1 MLAAVHAGEAG
12 GHPRRVGDPVQIDLT
27 AADLDDWSR
36 RLDARANLPTLV
48 RRLILATVNPEQI
61 VIPAAEAIDQPGLD
75 GIVVAH
81 TSTSPYV
88 PAGRSAWEFG
98 SGADA
103 ARKASSDYLKRTRQL
118 SDAERA
124 STTIVVVTSR
134 IWDTNTRNAW
144 VRRRATKHGWAGV
157 VALTAE
163 DLATWLP
170 TCPGVLSWLEGHL
183 GRNFEGST
191 SLRDWWHGWA
201 NQTIPAIPPA
211 VLAAGR
217 AQQVNE
223 LISQLSSSP
232 AEQVVATRTEDE
244 AIAFVAASLL
254 VDPLAPEDADL
265 DDEARSR
272 AEQAA
277 QTERSKREALIER
290 TLVVNDS
297 GAWRSRIL
305 HHTGL
310 ILIPTTQCIDPP
322 LDAAVNRG
330 HHVVLPRVA
339 GASEPALNPLHRGAA
354 TDAWRATGQAFEAAD
369 ALAKGARR
377 SLTSLRRRYGR
388 TGRMNGPEWA
398 TGAEASVLAPLL
410 LLNGWNLTFEGD
422 ARIVLE
428 MLDRDR
434 VRSVSR
440 ELGILAAAEDPPVL
454 HRGDVCEFVDPI
466 DAWDALFGAVTA
478 PDLDLFQ
485 QRSLEILRYQDP
497 SRLLKSA
504 ERLVASISGTLQP
517 PLYSG
522 TIRRGVATTLAL
534 LGAVLGDKVLAGGDT
549 GSDRAARTVHDLL
562 DGATAERWLDLA
574 DLLPMLAE
582 AAPSVFVRAIEDE
595 LRQDEPDIM
604 ALFNEGDGELGLGSS
619 SSHTSLLWAL
629 EALAFSPQYVSR
641 VAVILAQ
648 FAERDPGGKLANR
661 PKNSLKDVLHPVIP
675 QGAVDKAR
683 RLDAIDAVR
692 SAAPEASFDLLLAL
706 IGALNDGMILHN
718 RTRFREW
725 PRPPRSTQTNVVDTV
740 SAVAERLT
748 IDAGVAPGRW
758 PKAIKCVTRILPQQR
773 EEMLNALAAAWSG
786 LPEAEQV
793 EVASIVRKDISRHS
807 KFRDSAWAIDDAG
820 LARLQAFA
828 DVHAIDDPTEGP
840 QLLFTWFPDVL
851 TGVDPHS
858 DEAQAHVRRAR
869 RETVD
874 GMSLADIAE
883 LAVAAQLPGL
893 VGVAAADAGRSDEP
907 ALLEWLASP
916 QAPLRDVATSFS
928 RARQAASAEWLPAAV
943 ESNPQ
948 LTVDLLLTATIDDD
962 LIASVDELDE
972 EQSAAFWASAAP
984 DWVAAPAGVDA
995 AERLLAVDRPYSAI
1009 TTLIREDGS
1018 DFPVGLGLAIME
1030 RVMAGTAEDPSAL
1043 DMAYELARM
1052 LDRLEAVG
1060 ADDEALAKIEWF
1072 LNPVLH
1078 HERVTRAFYRVL
1090 AREPRQFAELIALT
1104 GYPDDLGE
1112 EGGVEKGGDNLDA
1125 ARENAFTILYEWTL
1139 PIPGMVGTD
1148 HPEAEAVQAWV
1159 SAARLALAEL
1169 HRSHAGAEGI
1179 GRALSGPVFDA
1190 DGTWPCE
1197 AVRAVLQ
1204 HENDA
1209 RIEAGLFTGR
1219 MNSRGVTSRGLYSG
1233 GAQERTLAGQ
1243 YGEWADRVRDLW
1255 PRAGAVLDDLASS
1268 LESQARRED
1277 SSASVY
1283 GDR

>member
-1 MLAAVHAGEAG
+1 MSPEVILGRAG
-12 GHPRRVGDPVQIDLT
+12 VPVQRDVT

-48 RRLILATVNPEQI
+48 RRLILASVNPEQI
-61 VIPAAEAIDQPGLD
+61 VIPAAEAIGQPGLD

-88 PAGRSAWEFG
+88 PAGGSAWEFG
-98 SGADA
+98 TGADA
-103 ARKASSDYLKRTRQL
+103 AKKASSDYLKRTRQL

-134 IWDTNTRNAW
+134 AWDAGARDAW
-144 VRRRATKHGWAGV
+144 VQRRATRDGWAGV

-170 TCPGVLSWLEGHL
+170 TCPGVLRWLEGHL
-183 GRNFEGST
+183 GRNPEGST
-191 SLRDWWHGWA
+191 SLRDWWHEWA
-201 NQTIPAIPPA
+201 NQTIPPIPPA
-211 VLAAGR
+211 VLVAGR
-217 AQQVNE
+217 AQQFDD
-223 LISQLSSSP
+223 LISQLSSAP

-244 AIAFVAASLL
+244 ALAFVAASLL
-254 VDPLAPEDADL
+254 VDSLAPEDDDS

-272 AEQAA
+272 AEQSAHP
-277 QTERSKREALIER
+277 ERSKREALIER
-290 TLVVNDS
+290 TIVVNDS
-297 GAWRSRIL
+297 GAWRSWIL

-310 ILIPTTQCIDPP
+310 ILIPTAQCIDPP
-322 LDAAVNRG
+322 LDEAVNRG

-339 GASEPALNPLHRGAA
+339 GASEPALNPLDRGAA
-354 TDAWRATGQAFEAAD
+354 TDAWRATGQSFEAAD

-398 TGAEASVLAPLL
+398 TGAKASVLAPLL
-410 LLNGWNLTFEGD
+410 LLNGWNLKFEGD

-434 VRSVSR
+434 DRVRSASR

-478 PDLDLFQ
+478 QDLDLFQ
-485 QRSLEILRYQDP
+485 QRSLEILWYQDP
-497 SRLLKSA
+497 NQLLKSA
-504 ERLVASISGTLQP
+504 ERLVASIAGTLQP

-574 DLLPMLAE
+574 DVLPLLAE
-582 AAPSVFVRAIEDE
+582 AAPLVFVRAVEDQ
-595 LRQDEPDIM
+595 LRQGEPDIM
-604 ALFNEGDGELGLGSS
+604 ALFNEGDGDFGLGSS

-648 FAERDPGGKLANR
+648 LAERDPGGKFANR
-661 PKNSLKDVLHPVIP
+661 PKNSLKDILHPVIP
-675 QGAVDKAR
+675 QGAVGTAR

-706 IGALNDGMILHN
+706 IGALNDGMILQN

-725 PRPPRSTQTNVVDTV
+725 PRPPRSTQTDVVDTV
-740 SAVAERLT
+740 SAVAERVT
-748 IDAGVAPGRW
+748 IDAGAAPGRW
-758 PKAIKCVTRILPQQR
+758 PKAIKCVARIPPQQR
-773 EEMLNALAAAWSG
+773 EEMLDALAAAWGG

-828 DVHAIDDPTEGP
+828 DVHAIDDPAEGP

-851 TGVDPHS
+851 NGVDPHS

-893 VGVAAADAGRSDEP
+893 VGVAAADAGSSDEP

-916 QAPLRDVATSFS
+916 QAPLRDLATSFS

-948 LTVDLLLTATIDDD
+948 LTVELLLTATIDDD

-972 EQSAAFWASAAP
+972 EQRGAFWASAAP
-984 DWVAAPAGVDA
+984 HWVAAPAGVAA

-1009 TTLIREDGS
+1009 TTLIREDDS
-1018 DFPVGLGLAIME
+1018 DFPVDLGLAIME
-1030 RVMAGTAEDPSAL
+1030 RVMAGTAEDPLAL
-1043 DMAYELARM
+1043 DMASYELARM

-1060 ADDEALAKIEWF
+1060 ADDEALAKIEWY

-1090 AREPRQFAELIALT
+1090 AREPRQFAELIAHT

-1112 EGGVEKGGDNLDA
+1112 EGGVEEGGDNLDA

-1159 SAARLALAEL
+1159 SAARVALAEL
-1169 HRSHAGAEGI
+1169 HRSDAGAEAI
-1179 GRALSGPVFDA
+1179 GRALSGPVFDV

-1209 RIEAGLFTGR
+1209 RIEAGLFIGR
-1219 MNSRGVTSRGLYSG
+1219 MNSRGVTSRGVYSG

-1243 YGEWADRVRDLW
+1243 YREWADRVRDLW

-1277 SSASVY
+1277 GSSSAY